1 MVQQYDP
8 AKIRLRNVIDMGLNF
23 SAMLRLYW
31 TGSKRELYQN
41 IFSERKKLF
50 EAKSKEEFTSFHS
63 GICDWG
69 VGNIHLR
76 DGETFASYGQI
87 AKTLDVVLK
96 VAIYYCHLPDCEKCR
111 EISRWLNAAVDTKMM
126 AMLRRCYPHALKPW
140 PTTVHEVSD
149 RESYNAIQ
157 ELVRRFIREKHPDI
171 LPVQF
176 DDIYWWKLNKGKV
189 YSDECSRQPAVSPL
203 TK

>member
-1 MVQQYDP
+1 
-8 AKIRLRNVIDMGLNF
+8 MGLNF
-23 SAMLRLYW
+23 SAMLRLYS
-31 TGSKRELYQN
+31 TGSKKILYQK

-50 EAKSKEEFTSFHS
+50 EAETQEDFTNLHS

-69 VGNIHLR
+69 VGNIRLR
-76 DGETFASYGQI
+76 GGKTFASYGQI

-96 VAIYYCHLPDCEKCR
+96 VAIYYCHSPDYERSR
-111 EISRWLNAAVDTKMM
+111 EISHWLNAAVDTKMM

-140 PTTVHEVSD
+140 PTRVYEVKNK
-149 RESYNAIQ
+149 EIYQTIQ
-157 ELVRRFIREKHPDI
+157 ELVRQYIKEKHAGI

-189 YSDECSRQPAVSPL
+189 YSHNHSRLPAESSS
-203 TK
+203 TE